1 MNSQRKFN
9 QLLLALGV
17 VLLLGV
23 SVIVGTS
30 TASAVLQT
38 TQKREQSLENEQEH
52 REKRREEFQRKHT
65 DPSGRVRPDL
75 WQQGVEHFK
84 RMKAAPQAV
93 PGDGIGTRWTQ
104 IGPAGLKIDAG
115 NQNVM
120 GSGPNSGEVVDI
132 AIDPRGSTDQVIY
145 IATNDGGIWK
155 STDGGTSWNPKTDLQ
170 TSLSIGAVALDPGN
184 PSIVY
189 AGTGNIFD
197 GSGRANDYGA
207 SVNIKAVGL
216 YKSLDA
222 GETWSAPLNPLINPP
237 NASGIFT
244 GVGINRIVLP
254 ASNVLLVA
262 TSNGLFRSADGGQNF
277 GRNDPLFN
285 DNQPILFNGATGAL
299 ISDLKLDTASALTVY
314 AAVSGQGIFKSTD
327 GGKTFPVNL
336 FLSGGPPSPKP
347 NTPTN
352 YLSVTISQS
361 TKADGAAN
369 NQTIYASVENND
381 RLFNGLYRS
390 TDGGGT
396 WSQMQPYNIFGCS
409 NGNCY
414 YDLTV
419 GVDPQDSRR
428 VYLGFVNMY
437 RSTDGG
443 ANFTQIGGND
453 IHDDHHAL
461 VFSPSSHWV
470 GPAPT
475 KLYVG
480 TDGGIATSQSGD
492 DGNWMNINNG
502 IATILFLNMDIGR
515 GSAANNGFTYGAAQ
529 DMGVS
534 EHNPLL
540 HNGTEWH
547 LNTGGDG
554 FAVAVDP
561 LDAKKAYGRF
571 NGTTVMTTNGGTNWA
586 PIQALTGPPNGTF
599 ELIVDP
605 NNGATLF
612 TSGGTPSNPNNNNQ
626 LWRSLDSG
634 ANFTR
639 IRAFP
644 ANVVAY
650 AIATVKSDSNTMW
663 VGLADGTVQSTSNA
677 LAPTPT
683 WTAHIVTGA
692 PKSVTGV
699 PFPVGALAIDPTNT
713 SQVVVV
719 YPGFSNINPTN
730 RTKHVFMTI
739 TDGSTWNDISGTDG
753 GNQLTN
759 LPDLPLSSVVIYPGT
774 SPHTII
780 VASDAGVLRTADLG
794 ATWQVLGTGLPIVV
808 CTTLALDST
817 ASSMLL
823 RVGTYGRSAF
833 ELTINA
839 IYVDLTNTSGIET
852 GSQVFP
858 YRTVARGYAAA
869 VAGDTIII
877 RAGNYPETITFNKA
891 VTVRSEGGTV
901 NIGKP

>member
-1 MNSQRKFN
+1 MNSRRKFK
-9 QLLLALGV
+9 QLLLVLG
-17 VLLLGV
+17 VLLLPGV
-23 SVIVGTS
+23 SALVLVGTS
-30 TASAVLQT
+30 TASAVLQAM
-38 TQKREQSLENEQEH
+38 QKREQSLDNDQED
-52 REKRREEFQRKHT
+52 REKYQQEFQRKHT

-75 WQQGVEHFK
+75 WQQGIEHFK

-155 STDGGTSWNPKTDLQ
+155 STNGGASWNPKTDFQ
-170 TSLSIGAVALDPGN
+170 TSLSMGAVALDPSN

-189 AGTGNIFD
+189 AGTGDIFE
-197 GSGRANDYGA
+197 GSGRYGA

-237 NASGIFT
+237 NPRGIFT
-244 GVGINRIVLP
+244 GVGINRIVVP
-254 ASNVLLVA
+254 ASNVVLVA
-262 TSNGLFRSADGGQNF
+262 TGNGLFCSVDGGQNF
-277 GRNDPLFN
+277 GIAPFFN
-285 DNQPILFNGATGAL
+285 NNQPVLGANGVF
-299 ISDLKLDTASALTVY
+299 ISDLKLDTASASTVY

-327 GGKTFPVNL
+327 GGRTFPSINNL
-336 FLSGGPPSPKP
+336 FMSGNSPKP

-352 YLSVTISQS
+352 YQRIAISQS
-361 TKADGAAN
+361 TMVGGAVN

-381 RLFNGLYRS
+381 SKFNGLYKT
-390 TDGGGT
+390 TDLGGT
-396 WSQMQPYNIFGCS
+396 WSQIQPYNVFSCGS
-409 NGNCY
+409 NNCA

-419 GVDPQDSRR
+419 GVDPQDAMR
-428 VYLGFVNMY
+428 VYLGFVNMS

-443 ANFTQIGGND
+443 ANFTPIGGND

-461 VFSPSSHWV
+461 VFSPSSHWA

-475 KLYVG
+475 MLYVG
-480 TDGGIATSQSGD
+480 TDGGIAKSQNGN
-492 DGNWMNINNG
+492 DGNWMNINDG

-534 EHNPLL
+534 EHNPLI
-540 HNGTEWH
+540 HTGTEWH

-561 LDAKKAYGRF
+561 FDAKKAYGRY
-571 NGTTVMTTNGGTNWA
+571 NSTTVMTTNGGTNWA

-605 NNGATLF
+605 NNGATLL

-626 LWRSLDSG
+626 LWRSTDSG

-644 ANVVAY
+644 ANVVPY
-650 AIATVKSDSNTMW
+650 AIATVKSDSNTLW

-683 WTAHIVTGA
+683 WTAHTVTGA
-692 PKSVTGV
+692 PITSLGPVS
-699 PFPVGALAIDPTNT
+699 VGALTIDPTNT

-730 RTKHVFMTI
+730 RTKHAFMT
-739 TDGSTWNDISGTDG
+739 TNGGSTWNDISGTDG

-817 ASSMLL
+817 AGSMLL
-823 RVGTYGRSAF
+823 RIGTYGRSAF

-839 IYVDLTNTSGIET
+839 IYVDLANTT
-852 GSQVFP
+852 GNEDGSPAHP
-858 YRTVARGYAAA
+858 YRTVAGGYAAA

-877 RAGNYPETITFNKA
+877 RAGNYPEIISFNKA